1 MLEVGENLIIVSY
14 VLLLGWIILYWQVL
28 DEVKLLKILML
39 VYYLLIEF
47 YIMVE
52 CLQVILVVEGCE
64 FIIIFYNVKNW
75 DDMILQV
82 YVDFMMGDRL
92 IGEVL
97 EYILE

>member
-1 MLEVGENLIIVSY
+1 M
-14 VLLLGWIILYWQVL
+14 
-28 DEVKLLKILML
+28 
-39 VYYLLIEF
+39 
-47 YIMVE
+47 
-52 CLQVILVVEGCE
+52 ILVVEGCE

-75 DDMILQV
+75 DDMILLV